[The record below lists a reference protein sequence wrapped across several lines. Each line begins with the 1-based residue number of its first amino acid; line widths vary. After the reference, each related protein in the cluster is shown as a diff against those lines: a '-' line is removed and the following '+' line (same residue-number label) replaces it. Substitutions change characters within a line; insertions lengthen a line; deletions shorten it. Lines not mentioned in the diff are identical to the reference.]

1 MSDTLNLTHS
11 QHSVTISLAFISP
24 LPPLFPGLFL
34 VLFLL
39 LGQRESIVRDDQ
51 AFRHNMLLICV
62 LLKQW
67 QYINLSAEKL
77 V

>member
-1 MSDTLNLTHS
+1 MSDTLNLAHN
-11 QHSVTISLAFISP
+11 QHSVTISLTFISP
-24 LPPLFPGLFL
+24 LPPLFPGLVF

-39 LGQRESIVRDDQ
+39 LGQLESIVRDDQ
-51 AFRHNMLLICV
+51 AFRHSMLLICA

-67 QYINLSAEKL
+67 QCINLSAGKL

>member
-1 MSDTLNLTHS
+1 MSDTLNLAHN

-24 LPPLFPGLFL
+24 LPPLFPGLVF

-39 LGQRESIVRDDQ
+39 LGQLESIVRDDQ
-51 AFRHNMLLICV
+51 AFRHNMLLICA

-67 QYINLSAEKL
+67 QCINLSAGKL